1 MAAAR
6 RRAGWRRGAGR
17 EAARADGDEA
27 ASGKMPR
34 RLLRG
39 QRHES
44 TCAAR
49 RTAVKNGILGMQGA
63 VFPSAAGD
71 RAEKRRNVGRTAA
84 QVGNKGP
91 RRCCVHPTRETG
103 QTDERG
109 NGAVKG
115 IRCDGEWRM
124 NGRAGGDRPCGEH
137 QALRTASDFG
147 ETKGRQAAANSA
159 GRGSRQQT
167 AAKNIR
173 LYREPYIAGNGTEPQ
188 GKPRL

>member
-84 QVGNKGP
+84 RVRGKGP
-91 RRCCVHPTRETG
+91 RRCCVHPTRKTG

-109 NGAVKG
+109 KGAVKG

-124 NGRAGGDRPCGEH
+124 NGLAGV
-137 QALRTASDFG
+137 T
-147 ETKGRQAAANSA
+147 GRVESIK
-159 GRGSRQQT
+159 R
-167 AAKNIR
+167 
-173 LYREPYIAGNGTEPQ
+173 
-188 GKPRL
+188 